1 MYKRQVTGRLE
12 LRTTEAVHLLE
23 EGDTV
28 TFPGREPHSWANP
41 DDRPA
46 VVLWTLVGHA

>member
-1 MYKRQVTGRLE
+1 
-12 LRTTEAVHLLE
+12 LE